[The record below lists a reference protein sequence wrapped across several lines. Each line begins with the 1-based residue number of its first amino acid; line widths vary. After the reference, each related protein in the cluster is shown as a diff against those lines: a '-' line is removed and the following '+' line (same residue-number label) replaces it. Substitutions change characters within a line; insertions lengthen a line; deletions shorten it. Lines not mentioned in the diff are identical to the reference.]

1 MEPNE
6 YVPESPG
13 DLTILES
20 LEHLINLDGTSYE
33 ATSEEIYTSNRETA
47 TGQGRMVQFV
57 TFGEI
62 MLRLNPPG
70 FRRFL
75 QAESFEASYG
85 GAEASVAISLVNYG
99 ISSAFVTCLPPNEI
113 GQAAI
118 NYVRRFGVDT
128 SHIIRAGERIGIYF
142 YEIGA
147 NQRPSKVIYDRAH
160 SAIADV
166 KPGSIPWKE
175 IFSEAKWFHFT
186 GITPA
191 ISQNA
196 ADVSLEAVRS
206 AKDRGLRV
214 SCDLNYR
221 AKLWKYGK
229 TATEIMAELM
239 PYVDIV
245 SGNEEDCEKIFGIK
259 GADARVAE
267 DVSAEK
273 YHEVVSKLT
282 KRFPNLKKVC
292 ITLRGSISATHNS
305 WSGLLYDGIKL
316 YSTKKYDIT
325 NVVDRLGSGDAF
337 TGALI
342 YALLTGKSE
351 QDALDFATAASALK
365 HSILFDPNL
374 VSIQEIESLVKEG
387 GAGRVQR

>member
-1 MEPNE
+1 
-6 YVPESPG
+6 
-13 DLTILES
+13 
-20 LEHLINLDGTSYE
+20 
-33 ATSEEIYTSNRETA
+33 
-47 TGQGRMVQFV
+47 
-57 TFGEI
+57 
-62 MLRLNPPG
+62 MLRLNPPD

-75 QAESFEASYG
+75 QADSFEVSYG
-85 GAEASVAISLVNYG
+85 GAEASVAISLANYG
-99 ISSAFVTCLPPNEI
+99 ISSEFVTCLPPNEI

-128 SHIIRAGERIGIYF
+128 SHIIRAGERIGVYF
-142 YEIGA
+142 LEIGA

-191 ISQNA
+191 ISQSA
-196 ADVSLEAVRS
+196 ADVCLEAVKS
-206 AKDRGLRV
+206 AKDKGLTV

-229 TATEIMAELM
+229 TATEIITGLM
-239 PYVDIV
+239 PYVDVV
-245 SGNEEDCEKIFGIK
+245 SGNEEDCEKFFGIK
-259 GADARVAE
+259 GADVRVAE
-267 DVSAEK
+267 EVSADK
-273 YHEVVSKLT
+273 YLEVASKLT
-282 KRFPNLKKVC
+282 KCFPNMKKVC
-292 ITLRGSISATHNS
+292 ISLRGSISATHNT
-305 WSGLLYDGIKL
+305 WSAVLYDGRKL
-316 YSTKKYDIT
+316 YTTRKYDIT

-342 YALLTGKSE
+342 YRLLAGKND

-365 HSILFDPNL
+365 HSILLDPNL
-374 VSIQEIESLVKEG
+374 VSIEEVESLVREG

>member
-1 MEPNE
+1 MN
-6 YVPESPG
+6 VPHVVG
-13 DLTILES
+13 
-20 LEHLINLDGTSYE
+20 YYKQA
-33 ATSEEIYTSNRETA
+33 ATSERIYTSNPETA
-47 TGQGRMVQFV
+47 AGQGRMAQFV

-62 MLRLNPPG
+62 MLRLNTPG

-128 SHIIRAGERIGIYF
+128 SHITRAGERIGIYF

-196 ADVSLEAVRS
+196 ADVCLEAVRS
-206 AKDRGLRV
+206 AKDKGLTV

-245 SGNEEDCEKIFGIK
+245 CGNEEDCEKIFGIK
-259 GADARVAE
+259 GADVRIAE
-267 DVSAEK
+267 EVSPEK
-273 YHEVVSKLT
+273 YSEVAGKLV
-282 KRFPNLKKVC
+282 KRFPNLKRVG
-292 ITLRGSISATHNS
+292 ITLRGSISATHNT
-305 WSGLLYDGIKL
+305 WSAVLYDGKL
-316 YSTKKYDIT
+316 HTTSKYDIT
-325 NVVDRLGSGDAF
+325 SVVDRLGGGDAF
-337 TGALI
+337 TGALV
-342 YALLTGKSE
+342 YCLLAGKSD

-374 VSIQEIESLVKEG
+374 ASIQEIESLVKEG